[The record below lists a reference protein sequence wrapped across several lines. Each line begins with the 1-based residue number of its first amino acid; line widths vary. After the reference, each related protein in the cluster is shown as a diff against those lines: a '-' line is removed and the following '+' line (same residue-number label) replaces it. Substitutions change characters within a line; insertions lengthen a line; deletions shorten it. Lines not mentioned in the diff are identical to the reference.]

1 MAKMTFK
8 RLYNYNTIVEQ
19 IAFIES
25 KEQPEA
31 LKGVDTTKP
40 NVQSNNISKATEE
53 IAIECVSIEQ
63 EYQRLCQE
71 KAELDS
77 FIYGIEDEFTRAI
90 AIQKFIYEQSYEDIA
105 RCLYSNRKKI
115 TNTLKEYIKNPQKTQ
130 VDTLT

>member
-40 NVQSNNISKATEE
+40 NVQSNNISKSTEG

-63 EYQRLCQE
+63 EYQRLCKE
-71 KAELDS
+71 KAELDA

-90 AIQKFIYEQSYEDIA
+90 AIQKFIYEQSYENIA

>member
-19 IAFIES
+19 IAFFES
-25 KEQPEA
+25 KEKPEA
-31 LKGVDTTKP
+31 LKGVDTTKL
-40 NVQSNNISKATEE
+40 NVQSNNISKSTEG

-71 KAELDS
+71 KAELDA

-90 AIQKFIYEQSYEDIA
+90 AIQRFIYEQSYSNIA
-105 RCLYSNRKKI
+105 RSLLSNRNKVSK
-115 TNTLKEYIKNPQKTQ
+115 TLKKYIKNSAE
-130 VDTLT
+130 